1 MLQDEDDALSGG
13 LNSFS
18 CAQFLVK
25 ITAESENV
33 VYKGIVE
40 NFISFPTV

>member
-1 MLQDEDDALSGG
+1 MFQDEDAALSGG
-13 LNSFS
+13 LNSFG

-25 ITAESENV
+25 ITTESENV
-33 VYKGIVE
+33 VYKGIVD